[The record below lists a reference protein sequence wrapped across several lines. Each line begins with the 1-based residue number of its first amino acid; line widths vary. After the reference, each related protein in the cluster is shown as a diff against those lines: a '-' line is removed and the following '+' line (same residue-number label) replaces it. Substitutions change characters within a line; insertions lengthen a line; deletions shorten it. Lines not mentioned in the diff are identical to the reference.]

1 MNPYLTVWFAGLSL
15 GGMGLSAWAG
25 HLGFRRL
32 AVRYGAVG
40 LPPPPGVLRALFRIL
55 LTLWVYLVG
64 AMLAALAWRVWPEV
78 ASMPAARFRWVWAY
92 WACRWPSTIWPADI
106 EVNPFSH
113 GIGRAD

>member
-40 LPPPPGVLRALFRIL
+40 LPPPPGVLRTLFRIL

-78 ASMPAARFRWVWAY
+78 ASMPAAV
-92 WACRWPSTIWPADI
+92 S
-106 EVNPFSH
+106 SGL
-113 GIGRAD
+113 GILGLSAAVYCLVRGY

>member
-1 MNPYLTVWFAGLSL
+1 LNPYTTVWFAGLSL
-15 GGMGLSAWAG
+15 AGMGLSAWAG

-40 LPPPPGVLRALFRIL
+40 LPPPPGVLRVLFRTL

-78 ASMPAARFRWVWAY
+78 ASMPAAV
-92 WACRWPSTIWPADI
+92 S
-106 EVNPFSH
+106 SGL
-113 GIGRAD
+113 GILGLSAAVYCLVRGY